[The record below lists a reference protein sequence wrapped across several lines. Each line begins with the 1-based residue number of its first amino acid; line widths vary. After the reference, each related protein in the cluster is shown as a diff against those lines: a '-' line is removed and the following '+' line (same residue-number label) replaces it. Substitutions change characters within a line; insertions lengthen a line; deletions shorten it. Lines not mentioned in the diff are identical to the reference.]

1 MHVLIVGAG
10 GFIGRHVAG
19 RLLAAGARVTL
30 AARAPERLRR
40 SFPMARTL
48 ACDLARD
55 RAADWAPRLAG
66 IDAVVNC
73 AGIIGNRA
81 DYAGV
86 HDRGAR
92 ALFDACLAA
101 GVGRVIQISSLGAD
115 ESGVTA
121 YHRSKKRADDHLM
134 ALDPAGERMGWAVLR
149 LSLVMGRGGASTALF
164 TALAALPLLP
174 RLGSGRWQVQPIHI
188 DDLARAVLRLLERPG
203 PLACALDAVGPQAVS
218 TDELTEALRGWLG
231 LAQGRAPKLSLPKPL
246 LALVARLGIGPATRE
261 SLTMLAAGN
270 TAPSAPFVAAL
281 GFCPMTL
288 GEALARYPACA
299 ADLTEARLR
308 ALAPVLAGLL
318 ALVWLGGGIVSLAL
332 APTATV
338 APWLGRV
345 GLAGPGATAALWA
358 GSLADIAVGL
368 GLILRRRGAPLAGVA
383 LMAVYTAILTAAAP
397 ELWADPFGPLVK
409 NLAVL
414 GLSLALFA
422 MEGRRG

>member
-10 GFIGRHVAG
+10 GFIGRHVAA

-30 AARAPERLRR
+30 AARAPERLAR
-40 SFPMARTL
+40 SFPMAETL
-48 ACDLARD
+48 VCDLAHD
-55 RAADWAPRLAG
+55 TVADWAPRLAG

-81 DYAGV
+81 DYARV
-86 HDRGAR
+86 HDEGAR

-121 YHRSKKRADDHLM
+121 YHRSKKRADDHLI

-149 LSLVMGRGGASTALF
+149 PSLVMGRGGASTALF
-164 TALAALPLLP
+164 TALAVLPLMP
-174 RLGSGRWQVQPIHI
+174 RLGAGRWQVQPIHI

-203 PLACALDAVGPQAVS
+203 PLACLLDAVGPQAVS

-231 LAQGRAPKLSLPKPL
+231 LGRAPKLALPKPL

-281 GFCPMTL
+281 GFCPMTP
-288 GEALARYPACA
+288 GEALARQPACA
-299 ADLTEARLR
+299 ADLVEARLC
-308 ALAPVLAGLL
+308 ALAPVLTGLL
-318 ALVWLGGGIVSLAL
+318 AMVWLSGGIVSLAF
-332 APTATV
+332 APTATI

-368 GLILRRRGAPLAGVA
+368 GLILRRRGAPLAGAA
-383 LMAVYTAILTAAAP
+383 LMAVYTAILTAAAR

-422 MEGRRG
+422 MEARRG